1 MLIRFPVILFLNYH
15 VDSFLLNKHTGLSYE
30 KTKLFNKRNDYS
42 LLTKEEEHDLFRN
55 LNSNTFDI
63 SNKCREELVYRNQRL
78 VRSIVKKYFYTGL
91 EINDIIQEG
100 NYGLVKAIDMF
111 DVSKDVKFATYAT
124 YWIKAYINNCIQ
136 NQARMIRLPYH
147 IHDKLRIMKKAET
160 NNTYTEIDKILNMK
174 KEKLEKIK
182 KASLDTLSFDTYSV
196 SSDNVLIDTL
206 VYDPGSSIEN
216 SLYDSI
222 ISNLEENEKLVIFY
236 RYYYKNNLNLTSSKL
251 NMNKR
256 KVRKIEKNAIKKLK
270 NSLVKF

>member
-1 MLIRFPVILFLNYH
+1 
-15 VDSFLLNKHTGLSYE
+15 
-30 KTKLFNKRNDYS
+30 
-42 LLTKEEEHDLFRN
+42 
-55 LNSNTFDI
+55 
-63 SNKCREELVYRNQRL
+63 
-78 VRSIVKKYFYTGL
+78 
-91 EINDIIQEG
+91 
-100 NYGLVKAIDMF
+100 
-111 DVSKDVKFATYAT
+111 
-124 YWIKAYINNCIQ
+124 
-136 NQARMIRLPYH
+136 
-147 IHDKLRIMKKAET
+147 
-160 NNTYTEIDKILNMK
+160 MK

-270 NSLVKF
+270 KSLV